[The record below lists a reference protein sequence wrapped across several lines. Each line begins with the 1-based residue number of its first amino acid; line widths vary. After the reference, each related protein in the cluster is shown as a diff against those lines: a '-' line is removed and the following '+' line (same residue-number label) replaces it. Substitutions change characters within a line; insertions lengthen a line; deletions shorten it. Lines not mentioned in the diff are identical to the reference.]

1 MRNSQEGETVF
12 GWNWE
17 VIFWVTTLSGV
28 VGTTLKV
35 IRAKP
40 FDTPPCPDS
49 GNSAKIAGF

>member
-17 VIFWVTTLSGV
+17 VIFWVTTLSVV